1 MRSIAEIDA
10 DIAEVQKRIAARNE
24 GTPQRNTPEYRAA
37 RFDYI
42 VDGDRSGLDAY
53 QNALNAAIQNK
64 LSREST
70 EEMAKEGKAQASVEE
85 DDKIVQQIRDVD
97 AVIDDLKKRNY
108 SDDSVEMRK
117 AKNEQD
123 YWLKRAERKGLNVSL
138 YRDTPKTPA
147 AQPTVAPQ
155 ANAAQANATPKA
167 RTYEQIAEDIAR
179 LANDKEVT
187 LERVNALEGELDS
200 VANSVPYGKVTES
213 KNQLNSKKSEL
224 ATGRWNE
231 YNSRVRAALGEKD
244 YKKRKA
250 ALEPLKEELANYKGQ
265 EKYAEVEKAINDGLK
280 KPVASPV
287 VQYIKNLKDKN
298 LMSVYTELRKAKTP
312 TKTEN
317 AAIGEKS
324 YPYKVTYNRNDKSL
338 TVSGG
343 GYSRTFKASDFSEES
358 LGNEKKPEPTNTV
371 ASILSG
377 GDSGKKVN
385 RGSASRKAR
394 VAEPED

>member
-24 GTPQRNTPEYRAA
+24 GNPQRNSPEYRAA

-64 LSREST
+64 LNRESA
-70 EEMAKEGKAQASVEE
+70 EYMAELNRGEAALEK
-85 DDKIVQQIRDVD
+85 DDEIVKHISDTD

-108 SDDSVEMRK
+108 SDDSVEMKK

-123 YWLKRAERKGLNVSL
+123 YWLRRADRRGLNVSL
-138 YRDTPKTPA
+138 YRDTPKDATVASKTPA
-147 AQPTVAPQ
+147 PAQN
-155 ANAAQANATPKA
+155 NAAPKA
-167 RTYEQIAEDIAR
+167 RPYEQIAEDIAR
-179 LANDKEVT
+179 LDNDKEAT
-187 LERVNALEGELDS
+187 LERVNELEGELDS
-200 VANSVPYGKVTES
+200 VADSVPYGKVTES
-213 KNQLNSKKSEL
+213 KNHLNSKKAEL
-224 ATGRWNE
+224 ATARWNE
-231 YNSRVRAALGEKD
+231 YNSRVKAALGEKN
-244 YKKRKA
+244 YGKRKA

-265 EKYAEVEKAINDGLK
+265 EKYAEVEKSINDGLK

-287 VQYIKNLKDKN
+287 VGYIKNLKAKD
-298 LMSVYTELRKAKTP
+298 LMSSYTTLRKAKNKTV
-312 TKTEN
+312 TEN
-317 AAIGEKS
+317 APIGENS
-324 YPYKVTYNRNDKSL
+324 YPYKVTYNNDNSL

-343 GYSRTFKASDFSEES
+343 GYSRTFNASDFSEES
-358 LGNEKKPEPTNTV
+358 LGNEKKPESTNSV
-371 ASILSG
+371 AAVLSG
-377 GDSGKKVN
+377 GDSGKKAN

>member
-64 LSREST
+64 LSRESQ
-70 EEMAKEGKAQASVEE
+70 ERMLKLGKEQT
-85 DDKIVQQIRDVD
+85 DDEAFDQWQKD
-97 AVIDDLKKRNY
+97 Y
-108 SDDSVEMRK
+108 SF
-117 AKNEQD
+117 AKN
-123 YWLKRAERKGLNVSL
+123 AEEEIKNNPASSEKQKKDAAATVRYYEAVGNKKGYTQKYNDL
-138 YRDTPKTPA
+138 TKEPE
-147 AQPTVAPQ
+147 
-155 ANAAQANATPKA
+155 TPKA
-167 RTYEQIAEDIAR
+167 ETPSQPAGESFKQLIA
-179 LANDKEVT
+179 KGQT
-187 LERVNALEGELDS
+187 LETDEDLDNHIKALLAYKGNDAVVQEAYD
-200 VANSVPYGKVTES
+200 AIKAAQDKKQ
-213 KNQLNSKKSEL
+213 KNLNDRFEKWKSD
-224 ATGRWNE
+224 TDT
-231 YNSRVRAALGEKD
+231 YLGEKD
-244 YKKRKA
+244 YGKRSK
-250 ALEPLKEELANYKGQ
+250 LLQGQRDSSEEFKDMKDY
-265 EKYAEVEKAINDGLK
+265 EKYNQKIEKGMK

-287 VQYIKNLKDKN
+287 VQYIKNLKADN

-312 TKTEN
+312 TKTDN

-358 LGNEKKPEPTNTV
+358 LGNEKKSEPTNTV

>member
-1 MRSIAEIDA
+1 MRSLAEIDA
-10 DIAEVQKRIAARNE
+10 DIAEVQKRIAARDA
-24 GTPQRNTPEYRAA
+24 GTPQRNSPEYRAA

-64 LSREST
+64 LSRDAQEKLVKLGRQQTDDENMEQWQKDYTFAKSAR
-70 EEMAKEGKAQASVEE
+70 EEINANPKS
-85 DDKIVQQIRDVD
+85 
-97 AVIDDLKKRNY
+97 
-108 SDDSVEMRK
+108 
-117 AKNEQD
+117 
-123 YWLKRAERKGLNVSL
+123 
-138 YRDTPKTPA
+138 TPKQKEDAEATVRYYEAIGAKKGYMKKYAEMTKAPEAPKAETPA
-147 AQPTVAPQ
+147 AAPAQPAGESFKQLIAKGQTLETDEDLDNHIKALLAYKGNDAVVQEAYD
-155 ANAAQANATPKA
+155 AIKAAQDKKQKNLNDRFEKWKSDTD
-167 RTYEQIAEDIAR
+167 TY
-179 LANDKEVT
+179 
-187 LERVNALEGELDS
+187 
-200 VANSVPYGKVTES
+200 
-213 KNQLNSKKSEL
+213 
-224 ATGRWNE
+224 
-231 YNSRVRAALGEKD
+231 LGEKD
-244 YKKRKA
+244 YGKRSK
-250 ALEPLKEELANYKGQ
+250 LLQGQRDSSEEFKDLKDY
-265 EKYAEVEKAINDGLK
+265 EKYNQKIEKGMK

-287 VQYIKNLKDKN
+287 VQYIKNLKADN

-312 TKTEN
+312 TKMDN

-358 LGNEKKPEPTNTV
+358 LGNEKKPESTNTI